1 MKNLKN
7 TLTALV
13 CLLIVSTSYG
23 YKGPENSSPS
33 NTTASGVSVASLRN
47 DCALAGEQIDMAINN
62 VRARLL
68 AGGDVWWDG
77 TNGRYVVPKVESGQ
91 EEVSSIYAGAVWLGG
106 VDDGMNLKV
115 ACQMYGSNSGR
126 TDFWPGPLTEAGET
140 EAIVCE
146 TWDRFFTVTGTE
158 VREHRANF
166 AAALEAGI
174 PYDPND
180 IPDGIK
186 GWPAVGN
193 EFFEGIEGFRLP
205 DDNNGL
211 AGFWDF
217 GDNGVPDGR
226 YNPDKGDFPIVEIRG
241 CAEFPQTFPDE
252 MIFWIYNDN
261 GNIHTQSNGD
271 PIRMEVQV
279 QAFAFATDDEINNM
293 TFQRYK
299 LINRAT
305 EPINETY
312 FAMWVD
318 GDLGCSEDDFIGCD
332 TTRSLAYYYNSDALD
347 GQPPSGAC
355 GGVATYGTEIP
366 AVGIDYFRGPLN
378 ENFEELGMS
387 TFSYFNRAGSGGP
400 HPPATTDPTA
410 AADYYNYLQGN
421 WRDGTPLTFGGTG
434 YDPGNTN
441 EVDFA
446 YVDKPDEAG
455 GWSQCEAMSS
465 QGDRRTVQASGPFR
479 LDPGVKNELIIGAV
493 WIEELIY
500 PCPNIDKLLTID
512 DVAQSLFDNC
522 FEITRGPSAPDLDF
536 IELDKELI
544 CLISNDP
551 GNADNNNIFETYAER
566 DLRAPSSDPNDSTF
580 FYKFEGYQIYQLS
593 SPNASDLSDPDQAR
607 LIREMDLKNGIS
619 TIFNWNPVDNPLDPA
634 NSVWV
639 PEEKAA
645 ALDVGIDHSFSI
657 SEDQFATGNRSLINH
672 RTYYFRAI
680 SYGYNN
686 WREFDIASPLGSQSQ
701 PYISGD
707 LNIRTYTPVPR
718 PITNLQTNTFFGDGV
733 EVERLEG
740 KGNGGNFIELTD
752 ESIAAALEGNA
763 ESLVYKPGQAPIT
776 VKIVNPLEVVD
787 GYYEVSFS
795 DNNPTDD
802 VLSKN
807 ALWTLT
813 NLDNPSETF
822 EGERPFEFTY
832 EQIIQEIGVSITSGD
847 VEQVGALE
855 SNDNGAIGAELDYDN
870 PEVNEWLNGLTGNEP
885 FANFIPIE
893 PITDPFNGLTGE
905 SMAPNLFNPFL
916 LARPPSNASVS
927 PQIDDATIV
936 TLMNAVTGLDDLN
949 NVDIVFTS
957 DKSKWSRCMVI
968 ETSSRWLTDANE
980 ANLDTEGDARH
991 FNTRRAPSVTMNAG
1005 SDGRPEVDP
1014 NESREGFGWFP
1025 GYAIDVET
1033 GQRLNIFFGEA
1044 SVYDCA
1050 GIPNP
1055 DDCSFFLG
1063 GENGTG
1069 RDMMF
1074 NPTPQGRFMAP
1085 QFQQSIAAAIVG
1097 GHHWVY
1103 VTRSEYDGCESLY
1116 DSFNEANNPVIRRNG
1131 LAQITWAGAL
1141 STNVPMNSYADGLIP
1156 EDLTYRLRVSTP
1168 LDVDQP
1174 SATENN
1180 GNPRYRFR
1188 IEGKSPQD
1196 NETEEEI
1203 DEQLAQINIVPNPY
1217 YGFSNYEALPTSTII
1232 KLTNLPNQCT
1242 INIFSLEGKFIRS
1255 YNRNVGPNVDLAR
1268 GGILAKQTEA
1278 SLDWDLKN
1286 SKGIPVAS
1294 GTYLVNVVAPNIGER
1309 TLKIFMV
1316 QRQFDPTGL

>member
-1 MKNLKN
+1 MKRLKN
-7 TLTALV
+7 TITILA
-13 CLLIVSTSYG
+13 CLLIASTSYG
-23 YKGPENSSPS
+23 YKAPESSSPS
-33 NTTASGVSVASLRN
+33 NTTASGLSVASLRM
-47 DCALAGEQIDMAINN
+47 DCAAAGEQIDMSINN

-68 AGGDVWWDG
+68 SGGDVWWDG
-77 TNGRYVVPKVESGQ
+77 SNGRYIVPKVEPGQ
-91 EEVSSIYAGAVWLGG
+91 EEISSIYAGAVWLGG
-106 VDDGMNLKV
+106 VDPGNNLKV
-115 ACQMYGSNSGR
+115 AAQTYGGASS
-126 TDFWPGPLTEAGET
+126 TDFWPGPLTTDGET

-146 TWDRFFTVTGTE
+146 TWDRFFRVTGKE

-166 AAALEAGI
+166 AAAQEAGI

-193 EFFEGIEGFRLP
+193 EFFEDIEGFRLP

-211 AGFWDF
+211 AGFWDY

-226 YNPDKGDFPIVEIRG
+226 YNPELGDFPIVEIRG
-241 CAEFPQTFPDE
+241 CSGFPQTFPDE

-261 GNIHTQSNGD
+261 GNVHTQSNSEFA
-271 PIRMEVQV
+271 IQMEVQV

-299 LINRAT
+299 LINRAK
-305 EPINETY
+305 ESINNTY

-318 GDLGCSEDDFIGCD
+318 GDLGCSEDDYIGCD

-347 GQPPSGAC
+347 GQPPNGAC
-355 GGVATYGTEIP
+355 GGVATYGADVP

-387 TFSYFNRAGSGGP
+387 TFSYFNRPGFGGP
-400 HPPATTDPTA
+400 HPPATTDPTSA
-410 AADYYNYLQGN
+410 PDYYNYLQGN
-421 WRDGTPLTFGGTG
+421 WRDGTPFSFGGTG
-434 YDPGNTN
+434 YDPGNPN
-441 EVDFA
+441 LVDYA
-446 YVDKPDEAG
+446 YVDPPDMAD

-500 PCPNIDKLLTID
+500 PCPNIDKLLVID

-536 IELDKELI
+536 IELDKELV

-551 GNADNNNIFETYAER
+551 GNADNNNIYETYAER
-566 DLRAPSSDPNDSTF
+566 DLKAPAPDPNDSAF
-580 FYKFEGYQIYQLS
+580 FYKFEGYQIYQLAS
-593 SPNASDLSDPDQAR
+593 ANATDLSDPDQSR
-607 LIREMDLKNGIS
+607 LIREMDIKNGVS
-619 TIFNWNPVDNPLDPA
+619 TIYNWNPVNNPLDPA

-645 ALDVGIDHSFSI
+645 ASDAGIDHTFSI
-657 SEDQFATGNRSLINH
+657 TEDQFATGNRSLINH
-672 RTYYFRAI
+672 KTYYFRAI

-686 WREFDIASPLGSQSQ
+686 WREFDIASPLGSQSR

-718 PITNLQTNTFFGDGV
+718 PITNLQVNTFFGDGV

-740 KGNGGNFIELTD
+740 KGSGGNFIELTD
-752 ESIAAALEGNA
+752 ASVEAALEGNP
-763 ESLVYKPGQAPIT
+763 ESLVFKPGQAPVV
-776 VKIVNPLEVVD
+776 VKIVNPLEVKD
-787 GYYEVSFS
+787 GYYELAFTDS
-795 DNNPTDD
+795 NPTND
-802 VLSKN
+802 VLSKDG
-807 ALWTLT
+807 LWTLT
-813 NLDNPSETF
+813 NLDNGTEYV
-822 EGERPFEFTY
+822 GERPFEYTY
-832 EQIIQEIGVSITSGD
+832 EQIIQEVGISITAGD

-855 SNDNGAIGAELDYDN
+855 SDLNGAVGVEVEYKN
-870 PEVNEWLNGLTGNEP
+870 PGVNEWLTGFDGRMQFSDFLATDVPADPMGGLTSAAMSPG
-885 FANFIPIE
+885 
-893 PITDPFNGLTGE
+893 
-905 SMAPNLFNPFL
+905 LFNPFL
-916 LARPPSNASVS
+916 LTTAPDPMTIS
-927 PQIDDATIV
+927 PQIDDNVIV
-936 TLMNAVTGLDDLN
+936 TLTGTVTGLDDLN
-949 NVDIVFTS
+949 NVDLVFTS
-957 DKSKWSRCMVI
+957 DKSKWSRCMII
-968 ETSSRWLTDANE
+968 ETSADELTDANQ
-980 ANLDTEGDARH
+980 ADLNAEGGADH
-991 FNTRRAPSVTMNAG
+991 FNTRRAPSVTKNAG
-1005 SDGRPEVDP
+1005 SDGKPEVDGSE
-1014 NESREGFGWFP
+1014 NREGFGWFP

-1033 GQRLNIFFGEA
+1033 GQRLNVFFGEA
-1044 SVYDCA
+1044 SVYDCE
-1050 GIPNP
+1050 GLPNQ
-1055 DDCSFFLG
+1055 DFCSFFLG
-1063 GENGTG
+1063 GNGTG

-1074 NPTPQGRFMAP
+1074 NPSTQTEFLAPPYLQNIARF
-1085 QFQQSIAAAIVG
+1085 IAG

-1103 VTRSEYDGCESLY
+1103 VTRSPYDGCESLY
-1116 DSFNEANNPVIRRNG
+1116 DSFNETNPIFRRNG
-1131 LAQITWAGAL
+1131 LAQITWAGAITTNTPML
-1141 STNVPMNSYADGLIP
+1141 SYEDGLIP
-1156 EDLTYRLRVSTP
+1156 EDVTYRLRVSTP

-1188 IEGKSPQD
+1188 LEGKAPQD
-1196 NETEEEI
+1196 NTTTEEI

-1217 YGFSNYEALPTSTII
+1217 YGFSNYEALPTSTIV
-1232 KLTNLPNQCT
+1232 KLTNLPNECT
-1242 INIFSLEGKFIRS
+1242 INIFSIEGKFIRS

-1268 GGILAKQTEA
+1268 GGILAKQTDA

-1294 GTYLVNVVAPNIGER
+1294 GTYLVNVVAPNLGER
-1309 TLKIFMV
+1309 TLKLFMI